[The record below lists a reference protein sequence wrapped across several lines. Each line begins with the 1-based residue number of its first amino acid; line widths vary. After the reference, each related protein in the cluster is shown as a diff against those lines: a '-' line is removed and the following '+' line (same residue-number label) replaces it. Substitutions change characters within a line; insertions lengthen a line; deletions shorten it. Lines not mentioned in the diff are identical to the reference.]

1 MWELIE
7 RAGIMI
13 YPLALSSLLGL
24 AIIIERLLTLRRKNI
39 IIPEVVDVVEQFNSF
54 NDMELAKKICS
65 RHHGPLPNIVMTS
78 LDNSDLSKEEL
89 KELLE
94 DEGRQEVSRL
104 EKGLGILET
113 VAAVAPL
120 LGLLGTVLG
129 MIKVFGVIKEQGV
142 GQAAALSGGIS
153 EALLTTVIGLF
164 IGIPALVCYN
174 YFSNRAG
181 KFTLEI
187 EKHSNDLFRKIN
199 RLKAAGS
206 VSGQMVEAGDV
217 NFKLIM

>member
-24 AIIIERLLTLRRKNI
+24 TIIIERLLTLRRKNI

-54 NDMELAKKICS
+54 NDMELARKICA
-65 RHHGPLPNIVMTS
+65 RHQGPLPNIVMTS
-78 LDNSDLSKEEL
+78 LENSDLGKEEL

-104 EKGLGILET
+104 EKGLGVLET

-129 MIKVFGVIKEQGV
+129 MIKVFGVIKDQGV

-174 YFSNRAG
+174 YFSHKAE

-199 RLKAAGS
+199 RLKATGS
-206 VSGQMVEAGDV
+206 VTGQMVEAGDV
-217 NFKLIM
+217 KFK

>member
-13 YPLALSSLLGL
+13 YPLALSSVLAL

-39 IIPEVVDVVEQFNSF
+39 IIPEIVDVVEQFNSF
-54 NDMELAKKICS
+54 NDMELARKMCS
-65 RHHGPLPNIVMTS
+65 RHNGPLPNIVMTS
-78 LDNSDLSKEEL
+78 LDNSDLDKDEL

-94 DEGRQEVSRL
+94 DQGRQEVNRL

-120 LGLLGTVLG
+120 LGLVGTVLG

-142 GQAAALSGGIS
+142 GRAAALSGGIS

-164 IGIPALVCYN
+164 IGIPALVFYN
-174 YFSNRAG
+174 YFSHKAE
-181 KFTLEI
+181 KYTLEI
-187 EKHSNDLFRKIN
+187 EKYSSGLFRKIN
-199 RLKAAGS
+199 RLKATGTVAGQ
-206 VSGQMVEAGDV
+206 VIEASDV
-217 NFKLIM
+217 NFK